1 MTDVAVDNGLYLENN
16 PLNMIMNTISL
27 SLFQVQSPVS
37 SIYAGDALL
46 KAPPTF
52 TKVITLICTQNP
64 KHTPCYLH
72 ADTYT
77 QSSKMT
83 K

>member
-16 PLNMIMNTISL
+16 PLNMIMNTL

-46 KAPPTF
+46 KVPPTF
-52 TKVITLICTQNP
+52 TKVITLICTQNTHHVIYMQTHIHNLQ
-64 KHTPCYLH
+64 K
-72 ADTYT
+72 
-77 QSSKMT
+77 
-83 K
+83 